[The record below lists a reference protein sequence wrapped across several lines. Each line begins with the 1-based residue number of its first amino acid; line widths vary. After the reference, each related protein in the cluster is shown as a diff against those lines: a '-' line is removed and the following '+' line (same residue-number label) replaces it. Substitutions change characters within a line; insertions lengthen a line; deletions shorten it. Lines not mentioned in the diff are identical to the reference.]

1 MHLSKFCKHGKVL
14 FQIDFPLPLMAM
26 ESILFLTDIFKEL
39 IGTIKIC
46 HHFNHIV

>member
-26 ESILFLTDIFKEL
+26 ESILFLTDIFEEL